1 MPLKPSPRIPLRKV
15 VAIIF
20 IFLFPVAMIA
30 RKTAYTLKK
39 RNITLAQALKI
50 IEDKSGYSVAYNKS
64 DMDPAKKIEIDLENT
79 ELEELLAAIL
89 NPAGFT
95 YKIVGNH
102 IVIKPLSAKTEDTP
116 FLHQTIRGMITDRAS
131 GKPVSFATVF
141 VVGSNPVI
149 GAISDS
155 TGQFRLENLV
165 VGRYA
170 LRVSCVGY
178 EPAIINEVQLNSAK
192 ESFCEV
198 FLKELTMNLE
208 EVVIYPQVKKDQ
220 PLNPMVLTGARM
232 VSVEEANR
240 YAGGFD
246 DPARLVSSFAGVAG
260 NVGSNAIAVRGNS
273 PQFFQWKL
281 EGVEIP
287 NPTHFADMNGIG
299 GGILTALSSQ
309 VMGNS
314 DFLTGAFPA
323 EYNNALSG
331 VFDMQMRNGN
341 NQNYEHTIQFGLM
354 GVDVASEGPINKK
367 KRSSYLFNYRY
378 STMALMNTIVGQTTM
393 NYQDISFKLNFPTRN
408 TGTFSVWGIGL
419 LDKNLAKAEDDSTK
433 WISANDKQKVQT
445 NMAKAAGGVGH
456 IYYVGKD
463 TYIRTSL
470 ATTYTQ
476 NRQNIQML
484 DKQLLFYKAGDLIGR
499 NHDITLLSYI
509 NKKFSARHTN
519 RTGLNITGLFYNTN
533 FNLSPEEYKPM
544 EKIAEGSGF
553 TSVLSAYSNSVI
565 SLNKKFT
572 ANIGL
577 TGLYFRLN
585 NRWSLEPRLSL
596 KCQLFPLHS
605 LSLAYGLHSRRER
618 LDYYYVK
625 TKESGDTLV
634 NKNLKLAK
642 SHHLVFSYNWNISAN
657 IHLKAESYFQYLY
670 HIPVEPGSSFSIMNH
685 NAYVMDRRLVSKGR
699 GRNYGIDLTL
709 EQYMVRG
716 WFWLVS
722 GSLFKSEYYGGD
734 ARWRRSRLDQT
745 FLLNALA
752 GKEWIWGK
760 QRQHVVNASI
770 RLSFQGGQRYAPVD
784 EKKTN
789 EKGIIYFDETR
800 ANSLST
806 PNSFITDLTL
816 NYKLNR
822 KHVAHEIGI
831 KILNLNGF
839 RDLGLQYNY
848 KTREIEYLR
857 EALIVPNLSYKIYF

>member
-1 MPLKPSPRIPLRKV
+1 MTKV
-15 VAIIF
+15 IAILF
-20 IFLFPVAMIA
+20 ILLFPVTMVA

-64 DMDPAKKIEIDLENT
+64 DMDPAKKIEIDLENA
-79 ELEELLAAIL
+79 ELEDLLSAIL

-95 YKIVGNH
+95 YQLVGNH
-102 IVIKPLSAKTEDTP
+102 IVIKPLSEKTGDTA
-116 FLHQTIRGMITDRAS
+116 FLHQTIRGVVTDKAS
-131 GKPVSFATVF
+131 GVPVSFATIF
-141 VVGSNPVI
+141 VVDSNPAI

-178 EPAIINEVQLNSAK
+178 EPAIINEIQLNSAK
-192 ESFCEV
+192 ESYCEIS
-198 FLKELTMNLE
+198 LKELTMNLE
-208 EVVIYPQVKKDQ
+208 EVVIRPLVKKDQ

-287 NPTHFADMNGIG
+287 NPTHFADMTGIG

-314 DFLTGAFPA
+314 DFFTGAFPS

-331 VFDMQMRNGN
+331 VFDMHMRKGN
-341 NQNYEHTIQFGLM
+341 NQKYEHTFQVGLM
-354 GVDVASEGPINKK
+354 GIDVASEGPVNKK

-378 STMALMNTIVGQTTM
+378 STMALMNAIAGQTAM
-393 NYQDISFKLNFPTRN
+393 NYQDLSFKLNFPTRSA
-408 TGTFSVWGIGL
+408 GTFSVWGIGL
-419 LDKNLAKAEDDSTK
+419 LDKNRAKAESDSAK
-433 WISANDKQKVQT
+433 WVSSVDKQKVHT
-445 NMAKAAGGVGH
+445 DMVKAAGGVGH
-456 IYYVGKD
+456 LYYLGKD
-463 TYIRTSL
+463 TYVKTSL
-470 ATTYTQ
+470 ATTYSR
-476 NRQNIQML
+476 NRQDIQTL
-484 DKQLLFYKAGDLIGR
+484 DKQLAFYKVGDLVSHNR
-499 NHDITLLSYI
+499 DITLFSYI
-509 NKKFSARHTN
+509 NRKFSSSHLN
-519 RTGLNITGLFYNTN
+519 RTGLTLTGLFYNTN

-553 TSVLSAYSNSVI
+553 TSALSAFSNSI
-565 SLNKKFT
+565 IRLNKKFT
-572 ANIGL
+572 ANIGV
-577 TGLYFRLN
+577 TGQYFMLN
-585 NRWSLEPRLSL
+585 KRWSLEPRFSL
-596 KCQLFPLHS
+596 KWQLLPRHS

-642 SHHLVFSYNWNISAN
+642 SHHLVFSYNWNISPA
-657 IHLKAESYFQYLY
+657 IHLKVEPYFQYLF
-670 HIPVEPGSSFSIMNH
+670 HIPVEPGSSFSVINH
-685 NAYVMDRRLVSKGR
+685 NAYVMDRRLVNTGK

-760 QRQHVVNASI
+760 QRQHVINASI
-770 RLSFQGGQRYAPVD
+770 RLSCQGGQRYAPID
-784 EKKTN
+784 REKTYEKKTV
-789 EKGIIYFDETR
+789 YFDETR
-800 ANSLST
+800 ANTLRT
-806 PNSFITDLTL
+806 PNSFITDLTF
-816 NYKLNR
+816 NYKLN
-822 KHVAHEIGI
+822 KKNVAHEIGL
-831 KILNLNGF
+831 KVLNLNGF
-839 RDLGLQYNY
+839 KDLGLQYNY
-848 KTREIEYLR
+848 KSRKIEYLR
-857 EALIVPNLSYKIYF
+857 EALVVPNLAYKIYF